1 MLTTAHPT
9 SAALLAYGQGRLTP
23 AEMSAIESHLAG
35 CSTCCEALEST
46 PDDTLLIRAR
56 EAATSGF
63 RAREQTVAAKSAP
76 PREIPQPLRDHPRYR
91 VLGLI
96 GHGGMGAVYKAEH
109 RKMERLVALKV
120 INPAFV
126 SSPAAL
132 ERFEREVKTAAKLSH
147 PNIVAAHDA
156 DAAGDLHFLVMEFV
170 DGMSLDR
177 LVASKGPLPPNVAAN
192 LIYQAALGLQHAHE
206 KGMIHRDIKPQN
218 LMRTRDGSLKI
229 LDFGLARLATQ
240 ALQSAALG
248 DDEAITPER
257 PADATRA
264 GSLLGTP
271 DYIAP
276 EQATDAH
283 LADIRADIYSLGC
296 TLYFLLTGEPPF
308 IGGTLL
314 DKLHAHKTCTPTPI
328 QLRRPEVS
336 DELAAVLD
344 RMLAKDP
351 AERYARPADLAKAL
365 KPIAQAK
372 SVPAPASEL
381 KANVLPSPTI
391 VEPEQKV
398 APLESLSVDLS
409 AAALPA
415 VNKSLPTSRKSAA
428 KPEQEVSPLL
438 WIGVAVTAVLM
449 IATCVWL
456 ISNAMG
462 TADPPGKQGQQI
474 AKQVEQAAKPG
485 LVKKGEAAQ
494 ANETKSGNTSKSSQ
508 INESKGKNVAAI
520 NPIQPVTNGPKK
532 VLLLLPQ
539 YETYY
544 PDFEST
550 RDGLLAAS
558 VEIETAA
565 ERRAPVEFL
574 RFPGDKTPPPL
585 TPNMALS
592 DDVKAAGYDAIIFI
606 GGKSPELCNGNAGH
620 HVKRLLSEFQAANK
634 PICAICAG
642 QHVPAHHGIFP
653 LGTKVAGGPHVREH
667 PDFQACKAERVPY
680 PRVVLDPNH
689 PLITAQ
695 ESTDG
700 AQFAAAIARK
710 IGVRFP

>member
-1 MLTTAHPT
+1 MPTTAHPT
-9 SAALLAYGQGRLTP
+9 SAALLAYGQGRLSP
-23 AEMSAIESHLAG
+23 GEMSAIESHLAG
-35 CSTCCEALEST
+35 CSSCCEALEST
-46 PDDTLLIRAR
+46 PDDTLLLRAR

-96 GHGGMGAVYKAEH
+96 GAGGMGAVYKAEH

-170 DGMSLDR
+170 EGMSLDR

-308 IGGTLL
+308 VGGTLL

-351 AERYARPADLAKAL
+351 ADRFARPADLAKAL

-372 SVPAPASEL
+372 SVATPTSEL
-381 KANVLPSPTI
+381 KANVLPSPTVI
-391 VEPEQKV
+391 EPEQNV
-398 APLESLSVDLS
+398 AALESLSIALS
-409 AAALPA
+409 AAAMP
-415 VNKSLPTSRKSAA
+415 VVSKSLPTIRKSGA
-428 KPEQEVSPLL
+428 KAEQEVSPLL
-438 WIGVAVTAVLM
+438 WIGAVVTAVLM
-449 IATCVWL
+449 IATCVWV

-462 TADPPGKQGQQI
+462 TGGPPGNQGQQI
-474 AKQVEQAAKPG
+474 AKQEDKAAKTNQGNDVAKNNAAKNDGPG
-485 LVKKGEAAQ
+485 VPTPPKTEQRQPVVTPVSPATPPQPNGQKKVLMLLPQNDLFYADYLQAREGLPKQSVKLETAAARAQ
-494 ANETKSGNTSKSSQ
+494 TVRLSPLSTG
-508 INESKGKNVAAI
+508 G
-520 NPIQPVTNGPKK
+520 QPVT
-532 VLLLLPQ
+532 
-539 YETYY
+539 
-544 PDFEST
+544 PDF
-550 RDGLLAAS
+550 
-558 VEIETAA
+558 
-565 ERRAPVEFL
+565 
-574 RFPGDKTPPPL
+574 
-585 TPNMALS
+585 ALS
-592 DDVKAAGYDAIIFI
+592 AETKAEDYAALIFV
-606 GGKSPELCNGNAGH
+606 GATAPELCSGPAGR
-620 HVKRLLSEFQAANK
+620 HVKRLLTEFQAAKK
-634 PICAICAG
+634 PIAALCAG
-642 QHVPAHHGIFP
+642 QHVPAYHGIYAA
-653 LGTKVAGGPHVREH
+653 GTKVSGGQYVNDH
-667 PDFQACKAERVPY
+667 PDFRRCAAQRIAAERV
-680 PRVVLDPNH
+680 VVDPVNR
-689 PLITAQ
+689 LITGQ
-695 ESTDG
+695 EATDG
-700 AQFAAAIARK
+700 GQFSGEIARM
-710 IGVRFP
+710 IGASYP

>member
-1 MLTTAHPT
+1 MPATTSHPT
-9 SAALLAYGQGRLTP
+9 SAALLAYGQGRLSP

-35 CSTCCEALEST
+35 CSSCCEAVEST

-96 GHGGMGAVYKAEH
+96 GAGGMGAVYKAEH
-109 RKMERLVALKV
+109 RMMERLVALKV

-170 DGMSLDR
+170 EGMSLDR
-177 LVASKGPLPPNVAAN
+177 LVASKGPLPPNIAAN
-192 LIYQAALGLQHAHE
+192 LIYHAALGLQHAHE

-248 DDEAITPER
+248 DNEAITPER
-257 PADATRA
+257 PANATRA

-296 TLYFLLTGEPPF
+296 TLYFLLTAEPPF
-308 IGGTLL
+308 VGGTLL

-328 QLRRPEVS
+328 QLRRPEIS

-351 AERYARPADLAKAL
+351 AERFARPVDLAKAL

-372 SVPAPASEL
+372 LVTAPANEL
-381 KANVLPSPTI
+381 KANVLPSPTV
-391 VEPEQKV
+391 VEPEQNQP
-398 APLESLSVDLS
+398 PLESLSIDLS
-409 AAALPA
+409 AAAMPT
-415 VNKSLPTSRKSAA
+415 VSKSLPMSRKSSA
-428 KPEQEVSPLL
+428 KAEQEVSPLL

-449 IATCVWL
+449 IATAMWV
-456 ISNAMG
+456 ISNTMR
-462 TADPPGKQGQQI
+462 TADPPGKSGQQI
-474 AKQVEQAAKPG
+474 AKQEERSATNKQGNDAAKNNLVQKNDAVPTPPKTQQSQPVVTPSTPPIPPPTSGPKRVLMLLPQNDLFYPDYWQAREGLPKQSVQLVTAAARAQTVRLSNLAPG
-485 LVKKGEAAQ
+485 
-494 ANETKSGNTSKSSQ
+494 
-508 INESKGKNVAAI
+508 
-520 NPIQPVTNGPKK
+520 QPVT
-532 VLLLLPQ
+532 
-539 YETYY
+539 
-544 PDFEST
+544 PDF
-550 RDGLLAAS
+550 
-558 VEIETAA
+558 
-565 ERRAPVEFL
+565 
-574 RFPGDKTPPPL
+574 
-585 TPNMALS
+585 ALS
-592 DDVKAAGYDAIIFI
+592 DATKAEDYAALIFV
-606 GGKSPELCNGNAGH
+606 GATAPELCSGPAGR
-620 HVKRLLSEFQAANK
+620 HVQRLLTEFQTAKK
-634 PICAICAG
+634 PIAALCAG
-642 QHVPAHHGIFP
+642 QHVPAYHGIYAT
-653 LGTKVAGGPHVREH
+653 GTKVSGGQYVNDH
-667 PDFQACKAERVPY
+667 PDFRKCAAQRIASERV
-680 PRVVLDPNH
+680 VVDPVH
-689 PLITAQ
+689 RLITGQ
-695 ESTDG
+695 EATDG
-700 AQFAAAIARK
+700 GQFSGEIARM
-710 IGVRFP
+710 IGARYP